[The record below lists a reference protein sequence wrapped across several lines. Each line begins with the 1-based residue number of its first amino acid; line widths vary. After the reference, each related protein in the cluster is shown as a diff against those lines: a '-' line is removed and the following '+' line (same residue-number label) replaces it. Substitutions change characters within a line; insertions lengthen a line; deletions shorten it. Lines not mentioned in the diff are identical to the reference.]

1 VDGGTHAATGAIAGL
16 GLALLTGASLRH
28 TMPVEEQAARDVLFA
43 ALTAGFALLPDAD
56 HPKASFAYS
65 AGGLSHGL
73 SHILARLFGG
83 HRGGMHSVFGIA
95 LFALLSEAAAVWAPN
110 RWALGILAAVMAMCI
125 IAGLVATGFARHSS
139 GTLVLGCA
147 IAGVSV
153 ALPAVRADIW
163 LLVAVGMA
171 VHVLE
176 DEFTGHGCALLW
188 PVSFRRI
195 GGDGRQ
201 PAGARQG
208 RTRKPP
214 VSEFKRQ
221 RRASQR
227 RPAAPKPPLVPPVRT
242 TRARGPLVM
251 CPECWVDECERCK
264 GQGCKCPQPAAA
276 HPNRVKRKASTVQGD
291 VTPRVWFPDPEDDK
305 PPF

>member
-28 TMPVEEQAARDVLFA
+28 TMPVAEQAGRDILFA

-56 HPKASFAYS
+56 NPKASFAYS

-73 SHILARLFGG
+73 SHILAKLFGG
-83 HRGGMHSVFGIA
+83 HRGGMHSLFGIA
-95 LFALLSEAAAVWAPN
+95 LFAALTELAAVWRPN
-110 RWALGILAAVMAMCI
+110 NVALGILAAVMAMCI
-125 IAGLVATGFARHSS
+125 IAGLVATGFARHTF
-139 GTLVLGCA
+139 GTLVVGCA
-147 IAGVSV
+147 VAGVAV
-153 ALPAVRADIW
+153 ALPAVRVDLW
-163 LLVAVGMA
+163 FLVAAGMA

-195 GGDGRQ
+195 GGDGHQ

-208 RTRKPP
+208 RARKAPAT
-214 VSEFKRQ
+214 EYQ
-221 RRASQR
+221 RRRKAAQR
-227 RPAAPKPPLVPPVRT
+227 RPSAPKPPVRT
-242 TRARGPLVM
+242 SKPRGPQVM
-251 CPECWVDECERCK
+251 CPECWAGECDRCK
-264 GQGCKCPQPAAA
+264 GQGCKCPQAVSS
-276 HPNRVKRKASTVQGD
+276 HPNRVKRAASTVPGGT
-291 VTPRVWFPDPEDDK
+291 VPPVPAPSDDT